1 VNEYNTYKEVNSL
14 LGELIAG
21 YSFLEAKNLYF
32 KHPTSSDISYA
43 DQKYIYYYKQAL
55 KSNVQTSEQRIQ
67 DLIKENAWTSE
78 NDKRLLELKIEISN
92 LRQTKS
98 KMFISKQVKEIS
110 EKIKDREK
118 EYDELKNEK
127 DELIGETAEIFAL
140 KKSNEYFMLSLFYK
154 DENLKE
160 SMVDKNNLE
169 EIFMEDVR
177 DIYIDYGVVS
187 NKFNSKNLK
196 KIAALPTIINASF
209 LIENSVIDFF
219 GKDILH
225 LTIYQLD
232 VFSKMKAYKGVLSK
246 SNSFPPDE
254 LYENFEQLVNWYE
267 SSGTSYTM
275 ENKTQKK
282 KENVG
287 GSYVGATK
295 QEMEK
300 MAKNQGEV
308 PIDLAQEAA
317 KKGGELSFK
326 DIMKLHE

>member
-1 VNEYNTYKEVNSL
+1 MSEYNTYKEVNSL
-14 LGELIAG
+14 LGEFIAG
-21 YSFLEAKNLYF
+21 FSFLESKSLYF
-32 KHPTSSDISYA
+32 KHPTNSDISYA
-43 DQKYIYYYKQAL
+43 DQKYIIYYKQAIKNNIL
-55 KSNVQTSEQRIQ
+55 TNKERIE
-67 DLIKENAWTSE
+67 DLIKENLWTNE
-78 NDKRLLELKIEISN
+78 NDKKLLELKIEISN

-98 KMFISKQVKEIS
+98 KMFVSKQVKEIS
-110 EKIKDREK
+110 QRIKEREK

-127 DELIGETAEIFAL
+127 DELIGETAEIYAL

-154 DENLKE
+154 DENLKQCV
-160 SMVDKNNLE
+160 VDKSNIE

-177 DIYIDYGVVS
+177 DIYIDYGIIS
-187 NKFNSKNLK
+187 NKFANRNLK
-196 KIAALPTIINASF
+196 KIAALPAIINASF
-209 LIENSVIDFF
+209 LIEDSVVDFF

-232 VFSKMKAYKGVLSK
+232 VFSKMKMYKGVLSK

-267 SSGTSYTM
+267 SSGTSYSLD
-275 ENKTQKK
+275 NKAQSK
-282 KENVG
+282 KEHVG
-287 GSYVGATK
+287 GSYLGATK

-300 MAKNQGEV
+300 MAKNQGETT
-308 PIDLAQEAA
+308 IDLAQEAI